1 MGPNEASTW
10 TDDIDF
16 ESDKD
21 NKDGRG
27 IKSESERSNSGARVK
42 KDHFFCQNGPCDE
55 EPVTS
60 VNFLLQGGLLY

>member
-16 ESDKD
+16 ESDED

-27 IKSESERSNSGARVK
+27 IKSDSERSSSGARVK
-42 KDHFFCQNGPCDE
+42 KDHFF
-55 EPVTS
+55 VKT
-60 VNFLLQGGLLY
+60 GLATRNQ